1 MEGSRHFLRPGWR
14 EQKKDVGQTIGNNGT
29 QNQRLW
35 YRRGPRAPSGMML
48 VRLHWQITGNDE
60 TQNQRLRYISLRHIS
75 ASEDKCAMFVRLPD
89 YFASEQ

>member
-14 EQKKDVGQTIGNNGT
+14 EQKKDVGQTI
-29 QNQRLW
+29 
-35 YRRGPRAPSGMML
+35 
-48 VRLHWQITGNDE
+48 GNDE